1 MNRVVCPHCRSGRL
15 AESVL
20 PKDVVIVKQCPACGE
35 LVVMFRRKVLALN
48 RKILERGTTHERKM
62 HIAGIIAEFLEP
74 GLLKFAA
81 AAADFEPN
89 DIEADGEESAPPP
102 RRQGKKPISEDE
114 LREFARVH
122 LRQID
127 NGDYFKRHLG

>member
-15 AESVL
+15 AESVI

-48 RKILERGTTHERKM
+48 RKILEQGTSHERKM

-74 GLLKFAA
+74 GLIKFAA
-81 AAADFEPN
+81 AAADFEP
-89 DIEADGEESAPPP
+89 DTDEAETDDGAAETTV
-102 RRQGKKPISEDE
+102 RKKPISEDE
-114 LREFARVH
+114 MREFARVQ

-127 NGDYFKRHLG
+127 NRDYFKRHLG

>member
-15 AESVL
+15 AESVI

-48 RKILERGTTHERKM
+48 RKILEQGTSHERKM

-74 GLLKFAA
+74 GLIKFAA
-81 AAADFEPN
+81 AAADFEPET
-89 DIEADGEESAPPP
+89 DEADPDDATAPTVPAK
-102 RRQGKKPISEDE
+102 RPISEDE
-114 LREFARVH
+114 MREFARVQ

-127 NGDYFKRHLG
+127 NRDYFKRHLG

>member
-35 LVVMFRRKVLALN
+35 LVVMFRRKVLALD
-48 RKILERGTTHERKM
+48 RKILERGTSHERKM

-89 DIEADGEESAPPP
+89 DVEAEAEVPRP
-102 RRQGKKPISEDE
+102 RRKPAKKPISEDE
-114 LREFARVH
+114 LREFARVQ

>member
-1 MNRVVCPHCRSGRL
+1 MNRLHCPHCRSGRL
-15 AESVL
+15 AESAI
-20 PKDVVIVKQCPACGE
+20 PKDVVVVKQCPACGE
-35 LVVMFRRKVLALN
+35 LVVMFRRKVLALD

-81 AAADFEPN
+81 ATTDFEPDEDVDLEMDS
-89 DIEADGEESAPPP
+89 DIQAEEI
-102 RRQGKKPISEDE
+102 KPISDDE
-114 LREFARVH
+114 LRDFARVQ

-127 NGDYFKRHLG
+127 NREYFKRYLG

>member
-15 AESVL
+15 AESVI

-35 LVVMFRRKVLALN
+35 LVVMFRRKVLALD

-81 AAADFEPN
+81 AAADFEP
-89 DIEADGEESAPPP
+89 DEDTETDDAIAEPTPA
-102 RRQGKKPISEDE
+102 KKPISEDE
-114 LREFARVH
+114 LREFARVQ

-127 NGDYFKRHLG
+127 NREYFKRHLG

>member
-15 AESVL
+15 AESVI

-35 LVVMFRRKVLALN
+35 LVVMFRRKVLALD
-48 RKILERGTTHERKM
+48 RKILERGTSHERKM

-81 AAADFEPN
+81 AAADFEP
-89 DIEADGEESAPPP
+89 DEDEMDADDAIVDGAPAK
-102 RRQGKKPISEDE
+102 RPISEDE
-114 LREFARVH
+114 LRDFARVQ

-127 NGDYFKRHLG
+127 NREYFKRHLG

>member
-1 MNRVVCPHCRSGRL
+1 L
-15 AESVL
+15 AESAV
-20 PKDVVIVKQCPACGE
+20 PKDVVVVKQCPACGE
-35 LVVMFRRKVLALN
+35 LVVMFRRKVLALD

-74 GLLKFAA
+74 GLLRFAA
-81 AAADFEPN
+81 ATAAEFEADDTDFEGGAERN
-89 DIEADGEESAPPP
+89 SD
-102 RRQGKKPISEDE
+102 RPISDEE

-127 NGDYFKRHLG
+127 NREYFRRHLG

>member
-15 AESVL
+15 AEASV

-35 LVVMFRRKVLALN
+35 LVVMYRRKVLALD
-48 RKILERGTTHERKM
+48 RRILERGTTHERKM

-74 GLLKFAA
+74 GLLRFAA
-81 AAADFEPN
+81 ATADFQGEVDAKIESRAEP
-89 DIEADGEESAPPP
+89 DFEDD
-102 RRQGKKPISEDE
+102 RPISEDE
-114 LREFARVH
+114 LREFARVQ

-127 NGDYFKRHLG
+127 NSDYFRRHLG

>member
-1 MNRVVCPHCRSGRL
+1 MDRLRCPHCRSGRL
-15 AESVL
+15 ADAAA
-20 PKDVVIVKQCPACGE
+20 PKGVVIVKQCPACGE
-35 LVVMFRRKVLALN
+35 LVVMFRRKVLALD

-81 AAADFEPN
+81 ATADFEP
-89 DIEADGEESAPPP
+89 DDDVQSEVADAIEEI
-102 RRQGKKPISEDE
+102 KPISDDE
-114 LREFARVH
+114 LRDFARVH

-127 NGDYFKRHLG
+127 NSDYFKRHLG

>member
-1 MNRVVCPHCRSGRL
+1 MNRLHCPHCRSGRL
-15 AESVL
+15 AESVI
-20 PKDVVIVKQCPACGE
+20 PKDVVVVKQCPACGE
-35 LVVMFRRKVLALN
+35 LVVMFRRKVLALD

-81 AAADFEPN
+81 ATTDFEPDEDVDLEMDS
-89 DIEADGEESAPPP
+89 DIQAEEI
-102 RRQGKKPISEDE
+102 KPISDDE
-114 LREFARVH
+114 LRDFARVQ

-127 NGDYFKRHLG
+127 NREYFKRYLG

>member
-15 AESVL
+15 AESVI

-35 LVVMFRRKVLALN
+35 LVVMFRRKVLALD
-48 RKILERGTTHERKM
+48 RKILERGTSHERKM

-81 AAADFEPN
+81 AAADFEP
-89 DIEADGEESAPPP
+89 DQDEFDSEEVAAE
-102 RRQGKKPISEDE
+102 QTAGKKPISEDE
-114 LREFARVH
+114 LRDFARVQ

-127 NGDYFKRHLG
+127 NREYFKRHLG